1 MRFYGPPHGPP
12 KKFAAVGRVPVRYSR
27 VARAMADSPVA
38 PSLKRFFDRLVR
50 RSLDDLRLSGG
61 PVADYLA
68 GLLARFART
77 DELYPLRGAAGQPI
91 ETVVEMLLEVQRAW
105 SFEDAQFDPF
115 RERALRQHIGDYTL
129 FMIGIFR
136 EHVERRASTGFYVR
150 EGKRAYQVVADFDRS
165 AIKPEARLF
174 AGLAAHFEG
183 YASALGYM
191 KRVYLRPA
199 LAPPGTDPALRLL
212 REW

>member
-1 MRFYGPPHGPP
+1 
-12 KKFAAVGRVPVRYSR
+12 
-27 VARAMADSPVA
+27 MAESPVA

-50 RSLDDLRLSGG
+50 RSLDDLRLGG
-61 PVADYLA
+61 EPVADYLA

-77 DELYPLRGAAGQPI
+77 DQLYPLRGAAGQPI

-105 SFEDAQFDPF
+105 DFDAPGFDPF
-115 RERALRQHIGDYTL
+115 RERTVRQHIGDYTL
-129 FMIGIFR
+129 FMTGIFR

-150 EGKRAYQVVADFDRS
+150 EGKRAYQVVADFQRS
-165 AIKPEARLF
+165 AIKEDARLF
-174 AGLAAHFEG
+174 AVLAAGFEG
-183 YASALGYM
+183 YASALAYM

-199 LAPPGTDPALRLL
+199 LGPPGGDPALRLL

>member
-1 MRFYGPPHGPP
+1 
-12 KKFAAVGRVPVRYSR
+12 
-27 VARAMADSPVA
+27 MAESSVA
-38 PSLKRFFDRLVR
+38 PTLERFFDRLVR
-50 RSLDDLRLSGG
+50 RSLDDLRLEGE
-61 PVADYLA
+61 PVASYLA

-77 DELYPLRGAAGQPI
+77 DQLYSLRGAAGQRL

-105 SFEDAQFDPF
+105 DFGGPGFDPF
-115 RERALRQHIGDYTL
+115 RERTIRQHIGDYTL

-150 EGKRAYQVVADFDRS
+150 EGRRAYQVVADFQRS
-165 AIKPEARLF
+165 AIKPDARLF
-174 AGLAAHFEG
+174 AVLAARFEG
-183 YASALGYM
+183 YASALAYM

-199 LAPPGTDPALRLL
+199 LAPPGADPALRLL